1 MENNFCKRVSLLT
14 LGLLLTY
21 ISVFAQIH
29 LQIFVKDSK
38 QQAVERAEVS
48 VQYGDSIVDFGIT
61 AKGVFSATV
70 PSAGIYSIQASCVG
84 YTPVSISKEVTQ
96 ESKVVLVMTEQS
108 ILLDE
113 VSVTAKKIPQTTAT
127 GTVYTLSQNAKE
139 CGNPFKALSE
149 IPLLRVDISNQT
161 VEMADG
167 ESPLI
172 LVDGKLFN
180 SGIAPIDPSR
190 IESVE
195 LSEVVSARYLQMG
208 VTKILNI
215 RLRKDTPWYSFSELR
230 TRHDFPSRYGLG
242 AGRFEVGKKKFA
254 ISGYVGL
261 TYLRH
266 DKTSYE
272 VNESNGSAIKNRNG
286 EVKKRTDN
294 QDGYLLLKWMPNSN
308 DYFSAIFNGLN
319 NDNRN
324 KAHFDGR
331 YITENTNNPFHN
343 NQSETSSD
351 GGMLGSF
358 YYEHSFKDNS
368 ILASYAKYNY
378 GFAKSCQVNVEEN
391 ADNTVPTMVDFDSRR
406 DQYEVSIDYDSG
418 EKKYGNITSGASME
432 YTMDKDYNYV
442 ATPTEELHTKRLN
455 SFAYTS
461 YANGIGKLYYMA
473 SAGVQLL
480 SISTDADKTTH
491 WRPKASAS
499 LTWQL
504 PHQQV
509 LRASYYLTNRLPD
522 TSQLTAYNTSTN
534 PWYRIEGNPYL
545 VPVMIQN
552 IDLKYDKSIGDFMIR
567 IYSSHNR
574 YNKMIESYVRTEDN
588 IQIESYRN
596 NGTYIGTN
604 VGSYISYRAKSF
616 KASFSAE
623 YNWDKYNGQSAKGY
637 VDLNGHVRW
646 DFGKFFLY
654 STFNWQN
661 KSYTA
666 ISHTEYHNPIEAHVQ
681 LAWQITKQLYA
692 SIAMPYYW
700 GIKSQTN
707 ITEMPGYTMNNKM
720 RFKSE
725 SLRPWLLV
733 SWTLYKN
740 PKLRIDDRNPDM

>member
-14 LGLLLTY
+14 LGLLLAY

-61 AKGVFSATV
+61 AKGVFTATV

-108 ILLDE
+108 IQLNE

-149 IPLLRVDISNQT
+149 IPLLRVDISGQT
-161 VEMADG
+161 VQTADG
-167 ESPLI
+167 DSPLI

-208 VTKILNI
+208 VSKILNI
-215 RLRKDTPWYSFSELR
+215 RLRKDMPWYSFTELR
-230 TRHDFPSRYGLG
+230 TRHDIPYRYGFG
-242 AGRFEVGKKKFA
+242 AGSFEVGKKKFA

-272 VNESNGSAIKNRNG
+272 INESNEGVTKNRDG
-286 EVKKRTDN
+286 ENKKKTDT
-294 QDGYLLLKWMPNSN
+294 QEGYLLLKWTPNSN
-308 DYFSAIFNGLN
+308 DYFSAIFRGLN
-319 NDNRN
+319 NDIRN

-331 YITENTNNPFHN
+331 YITENVDNSFQTD
-343 NQSETSSD
+343 QSETTSH
-351 GGMLGSF
+351 GGMLGSI
-358 YYEHSFKDNS
+358 YYEHTFKDNS
-368 ILASYAKYNY
+368 ILSSYAKYNY
-378 GFAKSCQVNVEEN
+378 GFSNANQENVEKN
-391 ADNTVPTMVDFDSRR
+391 TDNVVPTIVDYNSRR
-406 DQYEVSIDYDSG
+406 DQYKVSVDYDSG

-455 SFAYTS
+455 SFAYAS

-480 SISTDADKTTH
+480 GISTDADKTTH

-509 LRASYYLTNRLPD
+509 LRASYYLTNRLPE

-545 VPVMIQN
+545 VPVMI
-552 IDLKYDKSIGDFMIR
+552 GDFMIR
-567 IYSSHNR
+567 VYSSHNR

-654 STFNWQN
+654 STFVWQN

-700 GIKSQTN
+700 GTRSQTN

>member
-61 AKGVFSATV
+61 AKGVFTAVV

-108 ILLDE
+108 IQLNE
-113 VSVTAKKIPQTTAT
+113 VSVTAKKIPQTTA
-127 GTVYTLSQNAKE
+127 TVYTLSQNAKE

-149 IPLLRVDISNQT
+149 IPLLRVDISGQT
-161 VEMADG
+161 VQTADG
-167 ESPLI
+167 DSPLI

-208 VTKILNI
+208 VSKILNI
-215 RLRKDTPWYSFSELR
+215 RLRKDMPWYSFTELR
-230 TRHDFPSRYGLG
+230 TRHDIPYRYGFG
-242 AGRFEVGKKKFA
+242 AGSFEVGKKKFA

-272 VNESNGSAIKNRNG
+272 INESNEGVTKNRDG
-286 EVKKRTDN
+286 ENKKKTDT
-294 QDGYLLLKWMPNSN
+294 QEGYLLLKWTPNSN
-308 DYFSAIFNGLN
+308 DYFSAIFRGLN
-319 NDNRN
+319 NDIRN

-331 YITENTNNPFHN
+331 YITENVDNSFQTD
-343 NQSETSSD
+343 QSETTSH
-351 GGMLGSF
+351 GGMLGSI
-358 YYEHSFKDNS
+358 YYEHTFKDNS
-368 ILASYAKYNY
+368 ILSSYAKYNY
-378 GFAKSCQVNVEEN
+378 GFSNANQENVEKN
-391 ADNTVPTMVDFDSRR
+391 TDNVVPTIVDYNSRR
-406 DQYEVSIDYDSG
+406 DQYKVSVDYDSG

-455 SFAYTS
+455 SFAYAS

-480 SISTDADKTTH
+480 GISTDADKTTH

-509 LRASYYLTNRLPD
+509 LRASYYLTNRLPE

-567 IYSSHNR
+567 VYSSHNR
-574 YNKMIESYVRTEDN
+574 YNKMIESYVRTENN
-588 IQIESYRN
+588 IQ
-596 NGTYIGTN
+596 
-604 VGSYISYRAKSF
+604 
-616 KASFSAE
+616 
-623 YNWDKYNGQSAKGY
+623 
-637 VDLNGHVRW
+637 
-646 DFGKFFLY
+646 
-654 STFNWQN
+654 
-661 KSYTA
+661 
-666 ISHTEYHNPIEAHVQ
+666 
-681 LAWQITKQLYA
+681 
-692 SIAMPYYW
+692 M
-700 GIKSQTN
+700 
-707 ITEMPGYTMNNKM
+707 
-720 RFKSE
+720 
-725 SLRPWLLV
+725 
-733 SWTLYKN
+733 
-740 PKLRIDDRNPDM
+740 

>member
-48 VQYGDSIVDFGIT
+48 VQYGDSIVDFGII
-61 AKGVFSATV
+61 AKGVFTATV

-308 DYFSAIFNGLN
+308 DYFSAIFKGLN

-391 ADNTVPTMVDFDSRR
+391 ADNTVPTMVYFDSRR

-455 SFAYTS
+455 SFAYAS

-473 SAGVQLL
+473 STGVQLL

-491 WRPKASAS
+491 WRPMASAS
-499 LTWQL
+499 LTWQ
-504 PHQQV
+504 
-509 LRASYYLTNRLPD
+509 
-522 TSQLTAYNTSTN
+522 
-534 PWYRIEGNPYL
+534 
-545 VPVMIQN
+545 
-552 IDLKYDKSIGDFMIR
+552 
-567 IYSSHNR
+567 
-574 YNKMIESYVRTEDN
+574 VRHP
-588 IQIESYRN
+588 Q
-596 NGTYIGTN
+596 G
-604 VGSYISYRAKSF
+604 
-616 KASFSAE
+616 
-623 YNWDKYNGQSAKGY
+623 
-637 VDLNGHVRW
+637 
-646 DFGKFFLY
+646 
-654 STFNWQN
+654 
-661 KSYTA
+661 
-666 ISHTEYHNPIEAHVQ
+666 
-681 LAWQITKQLYA
+681 
-692 SIAMPYYW
+692 
-700 GIKSQTN
+700 
-707 ITEMPGYTMNNKM
+707 
-720 RFKSE
+720 
-725 SLRPWLLV
+725 
-733 SWTLYKN
+733 
-740 PKLRIDDRNPDM
+740 

>member
-1 MENNFCKRVSLLT
+1 MEKNLSKRVSLLT

-61 AKGVFSATV
+61 AKGVFTATV

-108 ILLDE
+108 ILLNE

-127 GTVYTLSQNAKE
+127 GTVYTLSQTAKE

-149 IPLLRVDISNQT
+149 IPLLMVDVSGQS
-161 VEMADG
+161 VRMANG

-172 LVDGKLFN
+172 LIDGKLFN

-215 RLRKDTPWYSFSELR
+215 RLRKDTPWYSFTELR
-230 TRHDFPSRYGLG
+230 TRHDIPYRYGFG
-242 AGRFEVGKKKFA
+242 AGRFEIGKKKFA

-272 VNESNGSAIKNRNG
+272 INESNEGVTKNRDG
-286 EVKKRTDN
+286 ENKKNTDT
-294 QDGYLLLKWMPNSN
+294 QEGYLLLKWTPNSN
-308 DYFSAIFNGLN
+308 DYFSAIFRGLN
-319 NDNRN
+319 TDIRN
-324 KAHFDGR
+324 KAHFDGQ
-331 YITENTNNPFHN
+331 YTTENTSNLFQND
-343 NQSETSSD
+343 QSEITSN
-351 GGMLGSF
+351 GGMLGSI
-358 YYEHSFKDNS
+358 YYEHTFKDNS
-368 ILASYAKYNY
+368 ILSSYAKYNY
-378 GFAKSCQVNVEEN
+378 GFSYANQENVEKIT
-391 ADNTVPTMVDFDSRR
+391 DNILPTIVDYNSRR
-406 DQYEVSIDYDSG
+406 DQYEVSLDYDSG

-442 ATPTEELHTKRLN
+442 ATPTEKLRTKRLN
-455 SFAYTS
+455 SFAYAS

-473 SAGVQLL
+473 SVGVQLL
-480 SISTDADKTTH
+480 GISTDADKTTH

-499 LTWQL
+499 LSWQL

-509 LRASYYLTNRLPD
+509 LRASYYLTNSLPE
-522 TSQLTAYNTSTN
+522 SNQLTTYNTSTN

-545 VPVMIQN
+545 VPIMMHN
-552 IDLKYDKSIGDFMIR
+552 IDLKYDKSLGDFTIR
-567 IYSSHNR
+567 LYGSHNR

-596 NGTYIGTN
+596 NGTYKGT
-604 VGSYISYRAKSF
+604 SLCTYIAYRSNSF
-616 KASFSAE
+616 KASFSAS
-623 YNWDKYNGQSAKGY
+623 YNWDKYNDQSTKGY
-637 VDLNGHVRW
+637 VDLNGYIRW
-646 DFGKFFLY
+646 DFGNFFLY
-654 STFNWQN
+654 STFDWKN

-666 ISHTEYHNPIEAHVQ
+666 ISHTEYHNPTNAHVQ

-700 GIKSQTN
+700 GTRSQTN
-707 ITEMPGYTMNNKM
+707 ITEMSGYTMNNKI

-740 PKLRIDDRNPDM
+740 PKLRIDNKNPDM

>member
-61 AKGVFSATV
+61 AKGVFTATV

-84 YTPVSISKEVTQ
+84 YTPVSISKEVKQ

-108 ILLDE
+108 IQLNE

-149 IPLLRVDISNQT
+149 IPLLRVDISGQT
-161 VEMADG
+161 VQTADG
-167 ESPLI
+167 DSPLI

-208 VTKILNI
+208 VSKILNI
-215 RLRKDTPWYSFSELR
+215 RLRKDMPWYSFTELR
-230 TRHDFPSRYGLG
+230 TRHDIPYRYGFG
-242 AGRFEVGKKKFA
+242 AGSFEVGKKKFA

-272 VNESNGSAIKNRNG
+272 INESNEGVTKNRDG
-286 EVKKRTDN
+286 ENKKKTDT
-294 QDGYLLLKWMPNSN
+294 QEGYLLLKWTPNSN
-308 DYFSAIFNGLN
+308 DYFSAIFRGLN
-319 NDNRN
+319 NDIRN

-331 YITENTNNPFHN
+331 YITENVDNSFQTD
-343 NQSETSSD
+343 QSETTSH
-351 GGMLGSF
+351 GGMLGSI
-358 YYEHSFKDNS
+358 YYEHTFKDNS
-368 ILASYAKYNY
+368 ILSSYAKYNY
-378 GFAKSCQVNVEEN
+378 GFSNANQENVEKN
-391 ADNTVPTMVDFDSRR
+391 TDNVVPTIVDYNSRR
-406 DQYEVSIDYDSG
+406 DQYKVSVDYDSG

-432 YTMDKDYNYV
+432 YTMDKDYNNV

-455 SFAYTS
+455 SFAYAS

-480 SISTDADKTTH
+480 GISTDADKTTH

-509 LRASYYLTNRLPD
+509 LRASYYLTNRLPE

-574 YNKMIESYVRTEDN
+574 YNKMIESYVRTENN